1 MRIEQQNLKSMV
13 FTLGSEKDNKEL
25 LLYLTRYG
33 YKLTKTFVI
42 LKGEQKPSHLI
53 IETLKQHNICFT
65 YQKSCQFNYKSIFTI
80 KDFPCTKTTESDN
93 DILQLNR
100 SKSSNNLINTKI
112 REFIK
117 KPVRSGFSYQTENDL
132 TILSQIN
139 NGSEITVFGNL
150 EVFGLL
156 DGKITCNGDYM
167 LLRKIG
173 QSGTVIFNN
182 IILDKN
188 KFQTDKTKI
197 VKLVNKQLSIEE
209 L

>member
-1 MRIEQQNLKSMV
+1 MRIEQQNFKSMV
-13 FTLGSEKDNKEL
+13 FTLSSEKDSEEL

-42 LKGEQKPSHLI
+42 LKGHQKPSHLI
-53 IETLKQHNICFT
+53 IETLKQHNICFS
-65 YQKSCQFNYKSIFTI
+65 YQESCQFNYKSIFTI
-80 KDFPCTKTTESDN
+80 KDFPCNQEEKSN
-93 DILQLNR
+93 DDISNQLKKKPENG
-100 SKSSNNLINTKI
+100 LINKKI

-167 LLRKIG
+167 LLRRIG

-182 IILDKN
+182 IIMDKN